1 MEDTS
6 QPIEVN
12 QSVCG
17 DDSMISPSLEGESQ
31 TVGPTDENPKKNV
44 YGKRERRKTS
54 PVWNDFDIVEVGGVK
69 KSQCKWCKKL
79 FAISSSSSTSTLG
92 RHLVACLKYVS
103 ANKKQKCIAL
113 DPEAMGDISMSNFTF
128 KIERSRELAAHMI
141 LCHDYPFKIVEHEM
155 FNKFCKSLNP
165 LWKKVSRATIRKD
178 CFTTYNIEKKKLKTL
193 LGGVDK
199 VNITT
204 DMWTSAQRVSYMVVT
219 CYFVDSDW
227 FLQKRVLNFCNVP
240 PPHSGVVIAEELR
253 KCFGDWGIED
263 KVFTITVDNAKA
275 NDTAIRILKDD
286 FELREV
292 LPIGGR
298 LFHVRCCAHITNL
311 LVQAGLAE
319 IGDIVDSVRE
329 GIKYIVASE
338 GRLRKFSDIAKI
350 LQLPGKKLILDVP
363 TRWNSTYMMLATAVQ
378 FKEVFPRYY
387 QSDQAFQWLIS
398 PEEWEKVENVNQI
411 LSIFNDVTNIV
422 SGSEYPTSNLFLPEV
437 WRIKEVLLLKCRDNN
452 EYIRAMVSKMS
463 NKFEKYWG
471 NCNLLMALAAV
482 LDPRYKMKLIKF
494 CFPLIYP
501 EPEASMN
508 IDNVYS
514 VLHELYEVYVTSH
527 NSSVMQLQQ
536 IAQENS
542 RFTSGS
548 TGVATVKAPIGRS
561 RFLQHVRC
569 NDVVRLAKT
578 DLDVY
583 LEEDVYICENDV
595 NGEDIEAEFEALAW
609 WKFNALK
616 YRILSKM
623 ARDILA
629 VPITTVASESSFSA
643 GGRVIDPH
651 RARLSTKTVEMILCG
666 QDWVRALHGLRK
678 NYEIDEDEAVSETF
692 MHIFIMC

>member
-1 MEDTS
+1 VLLLLKNCE
-6 QPIEVN
+6 
-12 QSVCG
+12 SV
-17 DDSMISPSLEGESQ
+17 
-31 TVGPTDENPKKNV
+31 
-44 YGKRERRKTS
+44 
-54 PVWNDFDIVEVGGVK
+54 
-69 KSQCKWCKKL
+69 
-79 FAISSSSSTSTLG
+79 
-92 RHLVACLKYVS
+92 LV
-103 ANKKQKCIAL
+103 IGAL
-113 DPEAMGDISMSNFTF
+113 
-128 KIERSRELAAHMI
+128 R
-141 LCHDYPFKIVEHEM
+141 
-155 FNKFCKSLNP
+155 
-165 LWKKVSRATIRKD
+165 
-178 CFTTYNIEKKKLKTL
+178 
-193 LGGVDK
+193 
-199 VNITT
+199 
-204 DMWTSAQRVSYMVVT
+204 
-219 CYFVDSDW
+219 
-227 FLQKRVLNFCNVP
+227 
-240 PPHSGVVIAEELR
+240 
-253 KCFGDWGIED
+253 
-263 KVFTITVDNAKA
+263 TVDNAKA